1 MLCFG
6 KGRATFDEGN
16 AVRDANWE
24 DIEILFLAGLM
35 LVMIRKGVKKSE
47 RTDGWISDTS
57 TLNSETWRSR
67 TSRGQETGENGGLQ
81 LIIVSVGVGRP
92 WQVSPSRI
100 IWCRGG
106 FGTRPYVAVH
116 KLLPGSTPFASLRGR
131 CSGIRPTTED
141 TGKDR
146 GTKKISCNN

>member
-1 MLCFG
+1 MFCFG

-92 WQVSPSRI
+92 WQVSSTRI
-100 IWCRGG
+100 FRCRGG
-106 FGTRPYVAVH
+106 FWTRPYVAVH
-116 KLLPGSTPFASLRGR
+116 NLLPDSTLFASLRGR
-131 CSGIRPTTED
+131 CGGIRTSTHGED
-141 TGKDR
+141 NG
-146 GTKKISCNN
+146 